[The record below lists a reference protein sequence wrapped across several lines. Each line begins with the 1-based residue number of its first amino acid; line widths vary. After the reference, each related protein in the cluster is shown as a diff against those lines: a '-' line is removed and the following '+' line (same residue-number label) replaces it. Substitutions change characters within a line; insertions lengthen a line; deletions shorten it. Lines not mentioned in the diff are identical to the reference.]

1 MKLKVFGANFGFYVI
16 QLNSVLYLF
25 VLKKPVI
32 PSGCSCEL
40 MKSER
45 VIIICQFSHDC
56 LFDDIAKGLLS
67 VRGVRKET
75 GNLKNH
81 HHHSQYCKCH
91 LALSTI
97 TVLRVG
103 RFVLFEQ
110 QLLRT
115 NGYTLM
121 SMIDAHL
128 CGYLKKKTLN
138 PFQAELS
145 DTLQAPTQQCML
157 CLLKTEHAL
166 LFANKVPK

>member
-1 MKLKVFGANFGFYVI
+1 
-16 QLNSVLYLF
+16 
-25 VLKKPVI
+25 
-32 PSGCSCEL
+32 

-45 VIIICQFSHDC
+45 VIIICLFSHDC

-81 HHHSQYCKCH
+81 HHCKCH
-91 LALSTI
+91 LALLTI

-110 QLLRT
+110 LLLQT

-128 CGYLKKKTLN
+128 WLFKEKK
-138 PFQAELS
+138 PQPILS
-145 DTLQAPTQQCML
+145 RS
-157 CLLKTEHAL
+157 
-166 LFANKVPK
+166 

>member
-1 MKLKVFGANFGFYVI
+1 MGPILGFNSV
-16 QLNSVLYLF
+16 LNSVLYLF

-110 QLLRT
+110 QLRRT

-128 CGYLKKKTLN
+128 WLFNLKKKK
-138 PFQAELS
+138 P
-145 DTLQAPTQQCML
+145 
-157 CLLKTEHAL
+157 
-166 LFANKVPK
+166 